1 MHPELVVL
9 AETVLTVDEDF
20 SRAEAFAVYDDTV
33 VEVGS
38 RADIEALAGPDTEV
52 LDVTD
57 KTVLPGFI
65 EAHCHMAFDA
75 RQQYLEVD
83 LGPETVTSMDELVA
97 ELAAEAE
104 ETPAGEWV
112 VGFGHDDTKL
122 EEGRHP
128 TRHDLDRAS
137 TDHPVFVTPAG
148 GHVSMVNTRGLELA
162 GVDADTPDPEGGHFE
177 REDDGYPNGV
187 LHEAAANRFTGR
199 DEEEGLIPDPT
210 PEEDQGA
217 LVEVCERYNAEGIT
231 SVGEAVVG
239 PDEIRMYR
247 DGAKEGNL
255 SVRANLMVLH
265 DHFEKLDGMEIDSG
279 FGDEM
284 VRIGLI
290 KNFVDGAIA
299 ARTAYLEEPYDG
311 RDDRGDL
318 VITQEELNE
327 QVMAAHEAGYQVGVH
342 ANGDAAIE
350 MLLEAYERA
359 LEAHPREDHRHRIEH
374 GTMVTDDIL
383 DRIEALDLCVLPFST
398 YIYQHGDDKLG
409 EYGDRLER
417 MFPYGSYR
425 ERGITVGSGS
435 DHPAGLLPPLLGI
448 RTMVTRRTRSGD
460 RISPHEAIPVE
471 EAIRVYT
478 SGAAYCSFEEDI
490 KGSLE
495 AGKLADFVVLGD
507 DPTAVDPD
515 EIHEIDVEAT
525 YLGGERVHGAE

>member
-1 MHPELVVL
+1 V
-9 AETVLTVDEDF
+9 
-20 SRAEAFAVYDDTV
+20 AV
-33 VEVGS
+33 
-38 RADIEALAGPDTEV
+38 
-52 LDVTD
+52 
-57 KTVLPGFI
+57 
-65 EAHCHMAFDA
+65 
-75 RQQYLEVD
+75 
-83 LGPETVTSMDELVA
+83 
-97 ELAAEAE
+97 LAAEAA

-122 EEGRHP
+122 DEGRHP
-128 TRHDLDRAS
+128 TRHDLDRVS
-137 TDHPVFVTPAG
+137 EDHPVYVTPAG

-162 GVDADTPDPEGGHFE
+162 GVDADTPDPDGGHFE
-177 REDDGYPNGV
+177 REEDGYPNGV
-187 LHEAAANRFTGR
+187 LHEAAQRRFGGG
-199 DEEEGLIPDPT
+199 DDHEGLIPDPT

-217 LVEVCERYNAEGIT
+217 LAAVCERYNAEGIT

-247 DGAKEGNL
+247 DGVKEDNL
-255 SVRANLMVLH
+255 SVRAYLMVLH
-265 DHFEKLDGMEIDSG
+265 DHFEKLRALEVDSG

-284 VRIGLI
+284 VQVGLV

-318 VITQEELNE
+318 VISQEELNE
-327 QVMAAHEAGYQVGVH
+327 QVMEAHEAGYQIGVH

-359 LEAHPREDHRHRIEH
+359 LEAHPREHRHRIEH
-374 GTMVTDDIL
+374 ATMVTDDIL

-417 MFPYGSYR
+417 MFPYASYV
-425 ERGITVGSGS
+425 ERGLTVGSGS

-448 RTMVTRRTRSGD
+448 RTMVTRKTRSGD
-460 RISPHEAIPVE
+460 RISPHEAIGVE

-478 SGAAYCSFEEDI
+478 SWAARCSFEEDV
-490 KGSLE
+490 KGSIE
-495 AGKLADFVVLGD
+495 PGKLADFVILD
-507 DPTAVDPD
+507 ADPTAVDPD
-515 EIHEIDVEAT
+515 DIHEIGVEAT
-525 YLGGERVHGAE
+525 YLGGERVHSAE